1 LLDPAC
7 GTGNFLVAAARRLG
21 TTRNL
26 VGLDTDP
33 RAINA
38 CRKAVGGDTTLIV
51 GDAFTADLSDGTF
64 DVVVGNPPFLTQ
76 LRRERATHL
85 ATRATRLGTSLPPYV
100 DEASMFLVLATRLAR
115 ADGGRV
121 AFVQPLSM
129 LATRDGGW
137 ARAAV
142 RDLASVEHLWIASE
156 NVFAADVATCAIGLC
171 RGRPQGPISRAHGEV
186 ALADIYLPDGSWAPL
201 LADALGVPGV
211 ALRSDRTIGDVA
223 AVTADFRDEFYE
235 VASLVEDGGEGA
247 QVITSGLIDVGRVRW
262 GEANA
267 TIARRRFTRPTVPT
281 SELSGRLRAR
291 LVPKVVVATQTR
303 VIEAAVD
310 EKGEWLPAVPVISI
324 VTEGTQLWPIATA
337 LCSPP
342 LTAWA
347 ATQHLG
353 AARSSSA
360 IKLSASD
367 LRALPLPE
375 PSASWE
381 QAEAALRAGDVL
393 ESGRLMCTAYGVDDT
408 SFTWWRD
415 RLPRR

>member
-1 LLDPAC
+1 MLDPAC

-21 TTRNL
+21 NAQNL

-33 RAINA
+33 RAIDA
-38 CRKAVGGDTTLIV
+38 CRNTIGGDAQLVV
-51 GDAFTADLSDGTF
+51 GDAFTSDLTDGTF

-76 LRRERATHL
+76 LRTATTTNRT
-85 ATRATRLGTSLPPYV
+85 TRVARLGTSFPPYT
-100 DEASMFLVLATRLAR
+100 DEASLFLVLATRLAR

-142 RDLASVEHLWIASE
+142 RHLASVEHLWIASE
-156 NVFAADVATCAIGLC
+156 NVFAADVATCAVGLR
-171 RGRPQGPISRAHGEV
+171 RGHAQGPIARGHGDA
-186 ALADIYLPDGSWAPL
+186 ALPELDLPDGSWAPL
-201 LADALGVPGV
+201 LADAFGVPSV
-211 ALRSDRTIGDVA
+211 SLASDRTIGDVA

-235 VASLVEDGGEGA
+235 IASVVEEGGEGA
-247 QVITSGLIDVGRVRW
+247 PVITSGLIDVGRVRW
-262 GEANA
+262 GEAKA
-267 TIARRRFTRPTVPT
+267 TIARRRFTRPTVSP
-281 SELSGRLRAR
+281 SALSGRLRAR

-310 EKGEWLPAVPVISI
+310 ERGEWLPAVPVISI
-324 VTEGTQLWPIATA
+324 VAEAPRLWPLAAA

-367 LRALPLPE
+367 VRTLPLPP
-375 PSASWE
+375 PSVAWE

-408 SFTWWRD
+408 TFTWWRD

>member
-1 LLDPAC
+1 VLDPSC

-21 TTRNL
+21 TTRNV
-26 VGLDTDP
+26 VGIDTDA
-33 RAINA
+33 RAIDA
-38 CRKAVGGDTTLIV
+38 CRSAIGGDARLVV
-51 GDAFTADLSDGTF
+51 GDAFTADVSDGTF

-76 LRRERATHL
+76 LRRATTTDRE
-85 ATRATRLGTSLPPYV
+85 TRVARLGTPIPPYA
-100 DEASMFLVLATRLAR
+100 DEASLFLVLATRLAR

-142 RDLASVEHLWIASE
+142 RELASVDHLWIASE
-156 NVFAADVATCAIGLC
+156 NVFAADVATCAVGLR
-171 RGRPQGPISRAHGEV
+171 RGRPQGQIALAHGEV
-186 ALADIYLPDGSWAPL
+186 ALQSLDLPHGSWAPL
-201 LADALGVPGV
+201 LADAFGVPNV
-211 ALRSDRTIGDVA
+211 SIASDRTIGDVA

-235 VASLVEDGGEGA
+235 IASLVEEGGDGVP
-247 QVITSGLIDVGRVRW
+247 VITSGLIDVGRVRW
-262 GEANA
+262 GEATA
-267 TIARRRFTRPTVPT
+267 TVARRRFTRPTVSPSAL
-281 SELSGRLRAR
+281 SERLRAR

-310 EKGEWLPAVPVISI
+310 ERGTWLPAVPVISI
-324 VTEGTQLWPIATA
+324 VAEARMLWPLAAA

-342 LTAWA
+342 LAAWA

-367 LRALPLPE
+367 VRALPLPA
-375 PSASWE
+375 PSVAWE
-381 QAEAALRAGDVL
+381 HAEAALRAGDVL
-393 ESGRLMCTAYGVDDT
+393 EAGRLMCAAYGVDDT
-408 SFTWWRD
+408 AFTWWRD

>member
-1 LLDPAC
+1 MP
-7 GTGNFLVAAARRLG
+7 
-21 TTRNL
+21 
-26 VGLDTDP
+26 
-33 RAINA
+33 
-38 CRKAVGGDTTLIV
+38 
-51 GDAFTADLSDGTF
+51 
-64 DVVVGNPPFLTQ
+64 
-76 LRRERATHL
+76 
-85 ATRATRLGTSLPPYV
+85 TRLATSLPPYV
-100 DEASMFLVLATRLAR
+100 DEASLFLVLAARLAR

-156 NVFAADVATCAIGLC
+156 NVFAADVATCAVGLC
-171 RGRPQGPISRAHGEV
+171 RGRAQGPIARTHGDV
-186 ALADIYLPDGSWAPL
+186 ALADLDLPDGSWAPL
-201 LADALGVPGV
+201 LADALGVPSV
-211 ALRSDRTIGDVA
+211 ALPHDRTIGDVA

-235 VASLVEDGGEGA
+235 VASLVEEGGEGA
-247 QVITSGLIDVGRVRW
+247 PVITSGLIDVGRVRW
-262 GEANA
+262 SEANA
-267 TIARRRFTRPTVPT
+267 TIARRRFTRPTVST
-281 SELSGRLRAR
+281 SALSDRLRAR

-324 VTEGTQLWPIATA
+324 VADVAMLWPIATA

-367 LRALPLPE
+367 VRALPLPE
-375 PSASWE
+375 QSLAWE
-381 QAEAALRAGDVL
+381 QAEVALRAGDVL

-408 SFTWWRD
+408 AFTWWRD